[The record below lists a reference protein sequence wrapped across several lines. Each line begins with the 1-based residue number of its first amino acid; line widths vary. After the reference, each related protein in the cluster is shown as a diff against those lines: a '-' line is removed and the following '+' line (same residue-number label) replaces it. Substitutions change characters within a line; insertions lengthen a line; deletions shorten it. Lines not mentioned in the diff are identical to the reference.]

1 MGEQDRRTEAD
12 QTVDIGR
19 EAEALG
25 DVSNAD
31 LARLDEE
38 QGLLH
43 KWRRERAVLILSI
56 ILIGSIGFSCLFLV
70 IFSKNEE
77 TLDWARQTLTAIFG
91 ISAGAIF
98 VTSTKQ
104 QRS

>member
-56 ILIGSIGFSCLFLV
+56 IQLDQLDSAAIFG